1 VDQTL
6 RLRLGLGLR
15 MRKCLHWNFKEGT
28 FSNLMR
34 RFLSKLI
41 VLPDLL
47 FRKRI
52 RRLLDLHFVV
62 LLIGKV
68 RVVVLEIFICQ
79 SVIIRA
85 L

>member
-1 VDQTL
+1 M

-15 MRKCLHWNFKEGT
+15 QCLHWNFKEGT

-34 RFLSKLI
+34 RLLSKQT
-41 VLPDLL
+41 VLSDLL

-68 RVVVLEIFICQ
+68 RVVVLEIFVCQ
-79 SVIIRA
+79 SVIIQA

>member
-1 VDQTL
+1 M

-15 MRKCLHWNFKEGT
+15 QCLHRNFKEGT

-34 RFLSKLI
+34 MFLSKQI
-41 VLPDLL
+41 VRPDLL

-52 RRLLDLHFVV
+52 GRLLDLHFVV

>member
-1 VDQTL
+1 
-6 RLRLGLGLR
+6 
-15 MRKCLHWNFKEGT
+15 MRI
-28 FSNLMR
+28 
-34 RFLSKLI
+34 FLSKQI
-41 VLPDLL
+41 VRPDLL

-52 RRLLDLHFVV
+52 GRLLDLHFVV

>member
-1 VDQTL
+1 M
-6 RLRLGLGLR
+6 R
-15 MRKCLHWNFKEGT
+15 M
-28 FSNLMR
+28 
-34 RFLSKLI
+34 FLSKQI

-68 RVVVLEIFICQ
+68 CVVVLEIFICQ